1 MTLGLY
7 IAEVEGKEH
16 SLKPGITEDLNSR
29 INGYTKGGD
38 LVTIHFL
45 CVSRPGLEGQI
56 KTLENDGKK
65 HFKNLFSKFNGFNRS
80 EYINIAETGVTLE
93 QLEVYYRSKIATM
106 PGLYIVKKEHLPLT
120 KESNGLKDF
129 IKNAV
134 KHPEKYLEGF

>member
-16 SLKPGITEDLNSR
+16 SLKPGIAEDLSVR
-29 INGYTKGGD
+29 INGYTAGGN

-45 CVSRPGLEGQI
+45 CVAQPGLEGQI

-65 HFKNLFSKFNGFNRS
+65 HFKKLFSKFNGINRS

-93 QLEVYYRSKIATM
+93 MLEQYYRSRISSI
-106 PGLYIVKKEHLPLT
+106 PGVYIVKKEHLPLT

-129 IKNAV
+129 MKNSL
-134 KHPEKYLEGF
+134 KHKEKYLEGF

>member
-16 SLKPGITEDLNSR
+16 SLKPGIAEDLSVR
-29 INGYTKGGD
+29 INGYTAGGN

-45 CVSRPGLEGQI
+45 CVAQPGLEGQI

-65 HFKNLFSKFNGFNRS
+65 HFKKLFSKFNGINRS

-93 QLEVYYRSKIATM
+93 MLEQYYRSRISSI
-106 PGLYIVKKEHLPLT
+106 PGVYIVKKEHLPLT

-129 IKNAV
+129 MKNAL
-134 KHPEKYLEGF
+134 KHKEKYLEGF

>member
-16 SLKPGITEDLNSR
+16 NLKPGIAEDLSVR
-29 INGYTKGGD
+29 INGYTAGGN

-45 CVSRPGLEGQI
+45 CVAHPGLEGQI

-65 HFKNLFSKFNGFNRS
+65 HFKKLFSKFNGFNRS
-80 EYINIAETGVTLE
+80 EYINIAETGATLE
-93 QLEVYYRSKIATM
+93 MLEQYYRSRISSI
-106 PGLYIVKKEHLPLT
+106 PGVYIVKKEHLPLT

-129 IKNAV
+129 MKNALRH
-134 KHPEKYLEGF
+134 KEKYLEGF

>member
-16 SLKPGITEDLNSR
+16 SLKPGIAEDLSVR
-29 INGYTKGGD
+29 INGYTAGGN

-45 CVSRPGLEGQI
+45 CVAQPGLEGQI

-65 HFKNLFSKFNGFNRS
+65 HFKKLFSKFNGINRS

-93 QLEVYYRSKIATM
+93 MLEQYYRSRISSI
-106 PGLYIVKKEHLPLT
+106 PGVYIVKKEHLPLT

-129 IKNAV
+129 MKNAP
-134 KHPEKYLEGF
+134 KHKEKYLEGF

>member
-16 SLKPGITEDLNSR
+16 SFKPGIAEDLSVR
-29 INGYTKGGD
+29 INGYTAGGN

-45 CVSRPGLEGQI
+45 CVAQPGLEGQI

-65 HFKNLFSKFNGFNRS
+65 HFKKLFSKFNGINRS
-80 EYINIAETGVTLE
+80 EYINIAETGITLE
-93 QLEVYYRSKIATM
+93 ILEQYYRSRISSI
-106 PGLYIVKKEHLPLT
+106 PGVYVVKKEHLPLT

-129 IKNAV
+129 MKNAL
-134 KHPEKYLEGF
+134 KHKEKYLEGF

>member
-16 SLKPGITEDLNSR
+16 SLKPGIAEDLGVR
-29 INGYTKGGD
+29 INGYTAGGN

-45 CVSRPGLEGQI
+45 CVAQPGLEGQI

-65 HFKNLFSKFNGFNRS
+65 HFKKLFSKFNGFNRS
-80 EYINIAETGVTLE
+80 EYINIAETGVTLDM
-93 QLEVYYRSKIATM
+93 LESYYRSKIASI
-106 PGLYIVKKEHLPLT
+106 PGVYIVKKEHLPLT

-129 IKNAV
+129 MKNAL
-134 KHPEKYLEGF
+134 KHKEKYLEGF

>member
-16 SLKPGITEDLNSR
+16 SLKPGITEDLSSR

-38 LVTIHFL
+38 VVTIHFL
-45 CVSRPGLEGQI
+45 CISRPGLEGQI
-56 KTLENDGKK
+56 RTLENDGKK
-65 HFKNLFSKFNGFNRS
+65 HFKKLFSKFNGFHRS
-80 EYINIAETGVTLE
+80 EYINIKDTDITLE
-93 QLEVYYRSKIATM
+93 ILEEYYRKKITSI
-106 PGLYIVKKEHLPLT
+106 PGIYIVKKEHLPLT

-129 IKNAV
+129 IKNAI

>member
-16 SLKPGITEDLNSR
+16 SLKPGIAEDLSVR
-29 INGYTKGGD
+29 INGYTAGGN

-45 CVSRPGLEGQI
+45 CVAQPGLEGQI

-65 HFKNLFSKFNGFNRS
+65 HFKKLFSKFNGINRS

-93 QLEVYYRSKIATM
+93 MLEQYYRSRISSI
-106 PGLYIVKKEHLPLT
+106 PGVYIVKKEHLPLT

-129 IKNAV
+129 MKNV
-134 KHPEKYLEGF
+134 LKHKEKYLEGF